1 MKQWCYIL
9 KNILKKRLTRIKKR
23 IRLYLKKGGK
33 DMKMKMDDVGVKIY
47 VGLLKNI
54 EESVK
59 NGGEGV
65 GELRELIEWGYSF
78 GLENERIIKDLNVEV
93 ALS

>member
-1 MKQWCYIL
+1 M
-9 KNILKKRLTRIKKR
+9 R
-23 IRLYLKKGGK
+23 
-33 DMKMKMDDVGVKIY
+33 MKMDDVDVKIY

-54 EESVK
+54 EENVK

-78 GLENERIIKDLNVEV
+78 
-93 ALS
+93 

>member
-1 MKQWCYIL
+1 
-9 KNILKKRLTRIKKR
+9 
-23 IRLYLKKGGK
+23 
-33 DMKMKMDDVGVKIY
+33 MKMDDVDVKIY

-78 GLENERIIKDLNVEV
+78 GLDNERRRKGMKMDDVDVKIYVGYMIICMEV
-93 ALS
+93 MFQ

>member
-1 MKQWCYIL
+1 M
-9 KNILKKRLTRIKKR
+9 
-23 IRLYLKKGGK
+23 
-33 DMKMKMDDVGVKIY
+33 
-47 VGLLKNI
+47 GLLKNI

-78 GLENERIIKDLNVEV
+78 GLDNERIVKDLNVEEY
-93 ALS
+93 

>member
-1 MKQWCYIL
+1 MKKVEL
-9 KNILKKRLTRIKKR
+9 FE
-23 IRLYLKKGGK
+23 
-33 DMKMKMDDVGVKIY
+33 KMDDVDVKIY

-54 EESVK
+54 EENVK

-78 GLENERIIKDLNVEV
+78 GLDNERIVKDLKVEV
-93 ALS
+93 VKVLLVSILNGYVE